1 MKTVHKNVQPPEQWV
16 PGLSQG

>member
-1 MKTVHKNVQPPEQWV
+1 MGPTQPLVKWV